1 MQRWRQIETCAY
13 ELRFAKGCGG
23 QLKAIELLTHESI
36 KEFTAALE
44 DDLNTSLALTIFMKF
59 VADINR
65 YAANDSLTSDMSRI
79 ALVTFNHC
87 MEILGLR
94 VLEPT
99 DTERKEIEDLVVIRN
114 KFRTEKKFEDSD
126 FIRKQLIDKYG
137 VELMDHKNRTL
148 WKKVE
153 TPLSV

>member
-1 MQRWRQIETCAY
+1 
-13 ELRFAKGCGG
+13 
-23 QLKAIELLTHESI
+23 
-36 KEFTAALE
+36 
-44 DDLNTSLALTIFMKF
+44 
-59 VADINR
+59 
-65 YAANDSLTSDMSRI
+65 
-79 ALVTFNHC
+79 

-99 DTERKEIEDLVVIRN
+99 DTERKEIEDLVIIRN

>member
-1 MQRWRQIETCAY
+1 
-13 ELRFAKGCGG
+13 
-23 QLKAIELLTHESI
+23 
-36 KEFTAALE
+36 
-44 DDLNTSLALTIFMKF
+44 
-59 VADINR
+59 
-65 YAANDSLTSDMSRI
+65 
-79 ALVTFNHC
+79 

-114 KFRTEKKFEDSD
+114 KFRTEKKFEESD
-126 FIRKQLIDKYG
+126 FIRKQLIDKYS